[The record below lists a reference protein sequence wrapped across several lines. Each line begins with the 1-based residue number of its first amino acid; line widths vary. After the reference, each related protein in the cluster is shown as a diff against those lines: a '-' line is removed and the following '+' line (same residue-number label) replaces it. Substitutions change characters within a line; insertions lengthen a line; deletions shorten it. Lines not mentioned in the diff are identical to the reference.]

1 MGTSDL
7 VCETSDPKAA
17 TKLKELPI
25 REIYVDRGTF
35 QWRVPK
41 YNKVESEEHLRTLI
55 RALKSTGE
63 PLEPLLVFPIRG
75 RFFVI
80 DGHHRLDAYRKARWK
95 GPIPVDVFEGTF
107 DEARLAALAG
117 NTKDKLRL
125 SGPEKKEAA
134 WKLVNEDK
142 LSKAQIV
149 KLGVASDGTVSTM
162 RKVRKKLMDDG
173 EDPTSVSWAE
183 ARRVSLRT
191 TVDDPEDW
199 KEKKAQKIV
208 DALLKAKIGQGLAK
222 DPEVTAL
229 ALQMLN
235 PSLPGALVRQWWS
248 DDPDLKSEIAQELR
262 MEDDPFELLEGPQE
276 PEATEGF

>member
-1 MGTSDL
+1 M
-7 VCETSDPKAA
+7 
-17 TKLKELPI
+17 
-25 REIYVDRGTF
+25 
-35 QWRVPK
+35 
-41 YNKVESEEHLRTLI
+41 
-55 RALKSTGE
+55 
-63 PLEPLLVFPIRG
+63 FPIKG

-107 DEARLAALAG
+107 DDARLAALAG
-117 NTKDKLRL
+117 NIKDKLRL
-125 SGPEKKEAA
+125 SGPEKREAA

-162 RKVRKKLMDDG
+162 RKVRKKLMDGG
-173 EDPTSVSWAE
+173 EDPTSGTWAV
-183 ARRVSLRT
+183 ARLGGVHTAVNDR
-191 TVDDPEDW
+191 EDW
-199 KEKKAQKIV
+199 MEKEAQKIV
-208 DALLKAKIGQGLAK
+208 DALLKTKIGQGLAK

-248 DDPDLKSEIAQELR
+248 DDPDLKNEITEELR
-262 MEDDPFELLEGPQE
+262 MEDDPLSFWRGLRSLKQPKDFEKPK
-276 PEATEGF
+276 

>member
-1 MGTSDL
+1 METSDL
-7 VCETSDPKAA
+7 TASESKAGIKPTA
-17 TKLKELPI
+17 LPI
-25 REIYVDRGTF
+25 REIHVDRDMF

-41 YNKVESEEHLRTLI
+41 YNRVESEEHLRTLV
-55 RALKSTGE
+55 RALKSTSE
-63 PLEPLLVFPIRG
+63 PLDPLLVFPMNG

-95 GPIPVDVFEGTF
+95 GPIPVEVFEGTF
-107 DEARLAALAG
+107 DEARLAALTG

-125 SGPEKKEAA
+125 SRPEKAEAA
-134 WKLVNEDK
+134 WRLVNEGK
-142 LSKAQIV
+142 LSKSQIV
-149 KLGVASDGTVSTM
+149 KLGLASDGTVSSM
-162 RKVRKKLMDDG
+162 RRVRKKLMDEG
-173 EDPTSVSWAE
+173 EDLTKVSWAV
-183 ARRVSLRT
+183 ARWGVRA

-235 PSLPGALVRQWWS
+235 PGLPLALVWQWWS
-248 DDPDLKSEIAQELR
+248 DDPDLKSEIVEELR
-262 MEDDPFELLEGPQE
+262 KEEDVYELLDGPEE
-276 PEATEGF
+276 PEPMPEF